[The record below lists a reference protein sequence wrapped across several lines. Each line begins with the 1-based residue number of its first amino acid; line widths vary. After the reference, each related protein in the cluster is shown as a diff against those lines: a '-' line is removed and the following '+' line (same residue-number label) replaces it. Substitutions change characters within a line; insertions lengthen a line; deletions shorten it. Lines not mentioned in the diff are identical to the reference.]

1 MNLEDVR
8 LTLANQLPALD
19 VMGGILALKEE
30 TELKVVILL
39 WCWWETRNLKTR
51 ERLATTRAGVGHD
64 SK

>member
-30 TELKVVILL
+30 T
-39 WCWWETRNLKTR
+39 N
-51 ERLATTRAGVGHD
+51 
-64 SK
+64 